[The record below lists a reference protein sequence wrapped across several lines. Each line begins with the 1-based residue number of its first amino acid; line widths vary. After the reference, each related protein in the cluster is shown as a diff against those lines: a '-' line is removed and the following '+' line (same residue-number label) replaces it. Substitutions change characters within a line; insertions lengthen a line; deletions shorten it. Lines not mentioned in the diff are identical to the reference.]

1 MEQKPTIQAAKRSSA
16 PLETW
21 NDQDLKREQEGDPVL
36 LTVQGWLEFG
46 QRSAWNRVLPLC
58 PEAKACY
65 SQWDNLAV
73 HNGLLFLKDGG
84 NQHATQWCGSGWCL
98 VASPYSQ
105 KCPLVGGGRPL
116 WVHTDPP
123 IPTGLAAA
131 KTQNS
136 MCMPLTPVHRT
147 NWMLP
152 CSVVALPSGGT
163 HGAGWCG
170 HPGSFSP

>member
-1 MEQKPTIQAAKRSSA
+1 M
-16 PLETW
+16 ETW

-98 VASPYSQ
+98 VSCVPMPSELSMGQWGQATLGTQ
-105 KCPLVGGGRPL
+105 RPS
-116 WVHTDPP
+116 
-123 IPTGLAAA
+123 
-131 KTQNS
+131 S
-136 MCMPLTPVHRT
+136 M
-147 NWMLP
+147 
-152 CSVVALPSGGT
+152 
-163 HGAGWCG
+163 
-170 HPGSFSP
+170 